1 MNTGG
6 SAVYQAACH
15 RAPLNRTDGH
25 RSNDGSHQ
33 EITMHRLTTLFTLC
47 LALPF
52 AHAASAQ
59 DSTLGPLLEKVA
71 RESSVGTP
79 RAINSDLLDEGYSV
93 EGNELV
99 NHLSVQPRHAAQM
112 RDNPKQVRT
121 QLAASVCNNDGLRQL
136 MSQGAVLRFEFSEY
150 QSKKPITTERYRAS
164 DC

>member
-1 MNTGG
+1 M
-6 SAVYQAACH
+6 AD
-15 RAPLNRTDGH
+15 LNRGGGH
-25 RSNDGSHQ
+25 RSNDSSHQ
-33 EITMHRLTTLFTLC
+33 EITMRRLTPLLTLC

-52 AHAASAQ
+52 AHAAYAQ
-59 DSTLGPLLEKVA
+59 DPALGQLLEKVA

-112 RDNPKQVRT
+112 QDNPKQVRT
-121 QLAASVCNNDGLRQL
+121 QLAASVCNNEGLRQL
-136 MSQGAVLRFEFSEY
+136 MSQGAVLRFEFKEY
-150 QSKKPITTERYRAS
+150 QSKKPITTERYRSS

>member
-1 MNTGG
+1 
-6 SAVYQAACH
+6 
-15 RAPLNRTDGH
+15 
-25 RSNDGSHQ
+25 
-33 EITMHRLTTLFTLC
+33 MHRLTTIFAFC

-52 AHAASAQ
+52 ASTASAQ
-59 DSTLGPLLEKVA
+59 ASALNQLLEQVA

-93 EGNELV
+93 DGNELV

-112 RDNPKQVRT
+112 RDNPKDVRT
-121 QLAASVCNNDGLRQL
+121 QLAASVCNNNGLREL
-136 MSQGAVLRFEFSEY
+136 MNRGAVLRFEFSEY

>member
-1 MNTGG
+1 MN
-6 SAVYQAACH
+6 
-15 RAPLNRTDGH
+15 RAGNR

-33 EITMHRLTTLFTLC
+33 EITMHRLTTLITLC

-52 AHAASAQ
+52 AHTASAQ
-59 DSTLGPLLEKVA
+59 DQALDELLEQVA

-93 EGNELV
+93 DGNELV

-121 QLAASVCNNDGLRQL
+121 QLAASVCSNDGLRHL
-136 MSQGAVLRFEFSEY
+136 MNEGAVLRFEFSEY

>member
-1 MNTGG
+1 M
-6 SAVYQAACH
+6 AA
-15 RAPLNRTDGH
+15 LNREDRR

-33 EITMHRLTTLFTLC
+33 EITMRRLTTLLMLC

-52 AHAASAQ
+52 AHTASAQ
-59 DSTLGPLLEKVA
+59 DQALSQLLEKVA

-93 EGNELV
+93 DGNELV

-112 RDNPKQVRT
+112 RDNPKHVRT
-121 QLAASVCNNDGLRQL
+121 QLAASVCNNEGLRQL

-150 QSKKPITTERYRAS
+150 QSKKPITTERYRSS

>member
-1 MNTGG
+1 
-6 SAVYQAACH
+6 
-15 RAPLNRTDGH
+15 
-25 RSNDGSHQ
+25 
-33 EITMHRLTTLFTLC
+33 MHRLTTLVTLC

-93 EGNELV
+93 DGNELV

-112 RDNPKQVRT
+112 RDNLKQVRT

>member
-1 MNTGG
+1 
-6 SAVYQAACH
+6 
-15 RAPLNRTDGH
+15 
-25 RSNDGSHQ
+25 
-33 EITMHRLTTLFTLC
+33 MHRLTTLFTLC

-112 RDNPKQVRT
+112 RDNPAKVRE
-121 QLAASVCNNDGLRQL
+121 QLAASVCNNDGLRAL
-136 MSQGAVLRFEFSEY
+136 LSRGATLRFEFSEY
-150 QSKKPITTERYRAS
+150 QSDRPITSERYDAG
-164 DC
+164 DCGL

>member
-1 MNTGG
+1 M
-6 SAVYQAACH
+6 Y
-15 RAPLNRTDGH
+15 
-25 RSNDGSHQ
+25 
-33 EITMHRLTTLFTLC
+33 RLTSLLTLC

-59 DSTLGPLLEKVA
+59 DRALGQLLDNVA

-93 EGNELV
+93 DGNELV
-99 NHLSVQPRHAAQM
+99 NHLSVQPRHAAEM

-121 QLAASVCNNDGLRQL
+121 QLASSVCNNEGLRQL
-136 MSQGAVLRFEFSEY
+136 MNQGAVLRFEFTEY

>member
-1 MNTGG
+1 
-6 SAVYQAACH
+6 
-15 RAPLNRTDGH
+15 
-25 RSNDGSHQ
+25 
-33 EITMHRLTTLFTLC
+33 MHRLTTLITLC

-52 AHAASAQ
+52 AHTASAQ
-59 DSTLGPLLEKVA
+59 DQALDQLLEKVA

-93 EGNELV
+93 DGNELV

-121 QLAASVCNNDGLRQL
+121 QLAASVCSNDGLRQL
-136 MSQGAVLRFEFSEY
+136 MNQGAVLRFEFSEY

>member
-1 MNTGG
+1 M
-6 SAVYQAACH
+6 
-15 RAPLNRTDGH
+15 R
-25 RSNDGSHQ
+25 
-33 EITMHRLTTLFTLC
+33 RLTTLLTLC

-52 AHAASAQ
+52 AHTASAQ
-59 DSTLGPLLEKVA
+59 EQALSQLLEKVA

-79 RAINSDLLDEGYSV
+79 RAINSDLLDDGYSV
-93 EGNELV
+93 DGNELV

-121 QLAASVCNNDGLRQL
+121 QLAASVCNNEGLRQL

-150 QSKKPITTERYRAS
+150 QSKKPITTERYRSS